1 VITKRR
7 LLHAAPITI
16 ALLVIAAAVFWL
28 HARFAIQAE
37 SLALRVGVTFLLAF
51 LILLVVRYVVLLWLS
66 YLHHIGVGNENQG
79 SGVDASVSILVPAYN
94 EAPVIQS
101 AIESLLELDWPSFE
115 IIVIDDGSTDE
126 TYERAMAL
134 EGRHGTAT
142 VRVVRKANAGKAS
155 ALNTGLSVASSP
167 FLLCMDADSRLER
180 NTLRRAMRHF
190 SNPRVGA
197 VAGNVKVINRG
208 TLWTRLQ
215 ALEYIQ
221 GLNLPR
227 RAQGFLRVVNIVP
240 GPIGVFRRE
249 VLTQVGGYDTD
260 TFAEDADLTIKVL
273 GAGWQIVYED
283 GAVAWTEAP
292 ESVHDLLKQRY
303 RWTRGI
309 LQALR
314 KRGEWLASPRGDP
327 AVWISLQ
334 ALLFEAIVWPV
345 VNVVGNLLFAIAAL
359 SLGAASMVL
368 HWWLLLTMLD
378 LAAALHTVAM
388 EEEDITLVP
397 LAIPYR
403 FFFITLI
410 DVAKM
415 FATVEEFAR
424 VQMSWGKLERRGA
437 GGAKGAGGAELHA
450 PSALSALSAL
460 SAPFKQ

>member
-1 VITKRR
+1 MITRRR
-7 LLHAAPITI
+7 LAHAAPIAI
-16 ALLVIAAAVFWL
+16 VLIVIAAVIFWL
-28 HARFAIQAE
+28 HARFAIE
-37 SLALRVGVTFLLAF
+37 SESVVLRVGVTMLLAF
-51 LILLVVRYVVLLWLS
+51 LILLVARYVVLLWLS
-66 YLHHIGVGNENQG
+66 YLHHMGTRNAERGNA
-79 SGVDASVSILVPAYN
+79 VDASVSILVPAFN
-94 EAPVIQS
+94 EGPVIET
-101 AIESLLELDWPSFE
+101 AITSLLELDWPAFE
-115 IIVIDDGSTDE
+115 IIVVDDGSTDD
-126 TYERAMAL
+126 TYQRASKL
-134 EGRHGTAT
+134 EGRHGAAT

-155 ALNTGLSVASSP
+155 ALNTGLAVASSP
-167 FLLCMDADSRLER
+167 FVLCMDADSRLGR
-180 NTLRRAMRHF
+180 DTLRVAMRHF
-190 SNPRVGA
+190 ANPRIGA
-197 VAGNVKVINRG
+197 VAGNVKVVNRG

-227 RAQGFLRVVNIVP
+227 RAQGFLRVVNIIP
-240 GPIGVFRRE
+240 GPIGVFRRH
-249 VLTQVGGYDTD
+249 VLAQVGGYDTD
-260 TFAEDADLTIKVL
+260 TFAEDADVTIKIL

-292 ESVHDLLKQRY
+292 ETVHDLLKQRY

-314 KRGEWLASPRGDP
+314 KRGDWLARPRGDT
-327 AVWISLQ
+327 AVWVSLQ

-345 VNVVGNLLFAIAAL
+345 VNVAGNLLFAIAAL

-410 DVAKM
+410 DVTKM

-424 VQMSWGKLERRGA
+424 VRMTWGKLERLGRT
-437 GGAKGAGGAELHA
+437 
-450 PSALSALSAL
+450 
-460 SAPFKQ
+460 